1 MNTKRPTRIQT
12 NIFDDTSFELR
23 QMNRLERQKN
33 WEQLAEKA
41 KNFTFK
47 HKEIAEGHYYSGIA
61 NANLG
66 KRRKAISDFNKAIT
80 EDKDYRDAYMQRA
93 LTRAKMGHNKLAQK
107 DLKLAL
113 EKERKII
120 ETRDRKKL
128 NETIKRASQR
138 AKDFEKEFLI
148 TFENQTAKITSPT
161 KITERF
167 HLLLNDS
174 YVRLYGRHL
183 PKLTDE
189 SDSEDFLPT
198 DRLKHNSY
206 AIDQLSD
213 RNSLAYKAD
222 NASSKLRS
230 WIMIIWLF
238 VTGLFFF
245 DLSFLKIPLLSTVV
259 ESENNLTVLFRYG
272 VTLLFL
278 TLPFVAFAKRAER
291 QFENE
296 LTRFH
301 AIFRDLNML
310 LIWNALSPEKRSEFP
325 EAIYNH
331 LSENSSANISLE
343 MFNPSLATKKSE
355 AKVRKLLNENMN
367 SKLKN
372 LIKINNPPDTTS

>member
-66 KRRKAISDFNKAIT
+66 KHRKAISDFNKAIT

-167 HLLLNDS
+167 H
-174 YVRLYGRHL
+174 
-183 PKLTDE
+183 
-189 SDSEDFLPT
+189 
-198 DRLKHNSY
+198 
-206 AIDQLSD
+206 
-213 RNSLAYKAD
+213 
-222 NASSKLRS
+222 
-230 WIMIIWLF
+230 
-238 VTGLFFF
+238 
-245 DLSFLKIPLLSTVV
+245 VV
-259 ESENNLTVLFRYG
+259 
-272 VTLLFL
+272 
-278 TLPFVAFAKRAER
+278 K
-291 QFENE
+291 
-296 LTRFH
+296 
-301 AIFRDLNML
+301 
-310 LIWNALSPEKRSEFP
+310 
-325 EAIYNH
+325 
-331 LSENSSANISLE
+331 
-343 MFNPSLATKKSE
+343 
-355 AKVRKLLNENMN
+355 
-367 SKLKN
+367 
-372 LIKINNPPDTTS
+372 